1 MNKIFFYYSSIK
13 LMEKYAYITNPYD
26 GMSISTKSIRGK
38 KIIYEY
44 NNLKGGALIAG
55 SVGAV
60 LIVGGLFAYSMFFNV
75 TTDDPNQKE
84 DQKILLFTSKII
96 TDPNASKK
104 NIENALQQCVS
115 LIKYYDTS
123 ILKINED
130 IRNITYSPNK
140 NSAQN
145 KINVEKYTKQLKYFT
160 DKKTII
166 EGNKKKL
173 EEIKKRRTTLEF
185 NYWYEDQYLKL
196 YEIIKESIINQKYK
210 TSAEWTDIANNLDL
224 LFNRDKEDTRKRQA
238 IAQRK
243 RRERERFLKS
253 KGYSDY
259 QIKNLTK
266 EDERRV
272 MFGSPGVPNRS
283 WDDDIGYD
291 RYGRRRLPDRRGFGR
306 NRTSTSNID
315 TTKETQSY
323 QLDKFLKNKKSNM
336 FNTPSTY
343 RRAGISKE
351 RLINIITNIIDT
363 IHKAPNEPDSTKLYK
378 IIMSA
383 TNKKPMSFLKDD
395 KRWGILETA
404 KKLTAFKA
412 LRSLHKTLNTG
423 GIIQDLNPIKIKL
436 IVESNINEI
445 WRSAAIIGGAQA
457 YSIDVILNKKV
468 FNEQTIREMPTKIIQ
483 MRNDLRRRIKERYAN
498 IAEHLFKK
506 HFINRKTYIKV
517 EQLLHILTPIIKE
530 KNNLHK

>member
-26 GMSISTKSIRGK
+26 GMSIATKSIRGK

-55 SVGAV
+55 SIGAV

-210 TSAEWTDIANNLDL
+210 TSSEWAEITNNLDL
-224 LFNRDKEDTRKRQA
+224 LFNKDKEDTRRRQV

-243 RRERERFLKS
+243 RRERESFLKS

-291 RYGRRRLPDRRGFGR
+291 RYGRRLPDRRGFGR

-315 TTKETQSY
+315 TNKETQSY
-323 QLDKFLKNKKSNM
+323 QLDKFLKNKKSDM

-363 IHKAPNEPDSTKLYK
+363 IHKAPNEPDPTKLYK

-404 KKLTAFKA
+404 KNLTAFKA
-412 LRSLHKTLNTG
+412 LRSLHRTLNTG
-423 GIIQDLNPIKIKL
+423 GITRDLTPIRIQGF
-436 IVESNINEI
+436 VESNINEI

-506 HFINRKTYIKV
+506 HFINRKTYIKDT
-517 EQLLHILTPIIKE
+517 ELFNILTPIIKE

>member
-1 MNKIFFYYSSIK
+1 M
-13 LMEKYAYITNPYD
+13 
-26 GMSISTKSIRGK
+26 
-38 KIIYEY
+38 
-44 NNLKGGALIAG
+44 
-55 SVGAV
+55 
-60 LIVGGLFAYSMFFNV
+60 
-75 TTDDPNQKE
+75 
-84 DQKILLFTSKII
+84 
-96 TDPNASKK
+96 
-104 NIENALQQCVS
+104 
-115 LIKYYDTS
+115 
-123 ILKINED
+123 
-130 IRNITYSPNK
+130 
-140 NSAQN
+140 
-145 KINVEKYTKQLKYFT
+145 
-160 DKKTII
+160 
-166 EGNKKKL
+166 
-173 EEIKKRRTTLEF
+173 
-185 NYWYEDQYLKL
+185 KL

-291 RYGRRRLPDRRGFGR
+291 RYGRRLPDRRGFGR

-315 TTKETQSY
+315 TNKETQSY

-404 KKLTAFKA
+404 KNLTAFKA
-412 LRSLHKTLNTG
+412 LRSLHRTLNTG
-423 GIIQDLNPIKIKL
+423 GITRDLTPIRIQGF
-436 IVESNINEI
+436 VESNINEI

-457 YSIDVILNKKV
+457 YSIYDILNKKV

-506 HFINRKTYIKV
+506 HFINRKTYIKDT
-517 EQLLHILTPIIKE
+517 ELFNILTPIIKE